1 MTAPNFPLNNP
12 AGQNRR
18 AMRTYLVDWI
28 SGQQIRGL
36 AYLYGDDAATMR
48 FDDFPGG
55 SPDFACL
62 GKVLTFDAAEDRSA
76 KTGPVD
82 AGGKMI
88 HYTTTIQLV
97 HRSQPDSNQNS
108 TAGRDDYDRIIDAV
122 KDSLRGVGRDLGRP
136 DNVIQVGEYP
146 ATRNIWDRSDK
157 PIVMDG
163 GTVQRSGLIGFILTQ
178 YLRPNT

>member
-1 MTAPNFPLNNP
+1 MTAPNFPLANP

-18 AMRTYLVDWI
+18 AMRTFLVDWV
-28 SGQQIRGL
+28 SGQQIAGL
-36 AYLYGDDAATMR
+36 AYLYGSRSAILR

-55 SPDFACL
+55 SPNFSCL
-62 GKVLTFDAAEDRSA
+62 GKVLQFDASEDRSA

-82 AGGKMI
+82 AGGKLI

-97 HRSQPDSNQNS
+97 HRSYNPDDNQS
-108 TAGRDDYDRIIDAV
+108 TQGEDDYDRIVDAV

-136 DNVIQVGEYP
+136 DNVLQVGEYP
-146 ATRNIWDRSDK
+146 GTRSIWDRSDK
-157 PIVMDG
+157 PIVLDG
-163 GTVQRSGLIGFILTQ
+163 GTTQRSGLIGFILSQ